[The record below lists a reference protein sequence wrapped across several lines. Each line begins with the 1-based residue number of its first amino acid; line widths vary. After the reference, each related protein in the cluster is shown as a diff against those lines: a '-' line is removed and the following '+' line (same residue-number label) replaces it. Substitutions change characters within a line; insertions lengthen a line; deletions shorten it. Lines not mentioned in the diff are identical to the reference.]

1 MNLRVR
7 MFGFFL
13 ALLLS
18 TAAAFAGG
26 KAQTYTGKVSDAMC
40 GAHHMMEG
48 PDADCARAC
57 IGKGSKYALVSGEK
71 VYILQSSDK
80 AAMAN
85 LDKLVGADAKVTGTL
100 DGNTIQVASVAPAK

>member
-1 MNLRVR
+1 MNVRVR
-7 MFGFFL
+7 LFGCFL
-13 ALLLS
+13 ALLLL

-48 PDADCARAC
+48 SEADCAKAC
-57 IGKGSKYALVSGEK
+57 ISKGSKYALVSGDK
-71 VYILQSSDK
+71 VYILAGDK

-100 DGNTIQVASVAPAK
+100 DGNTIQVASVGAAK

>member
-1 MNLRVR
+1 MKLCVR
-7 MFGFFL
+7 LFSFFL
-13 ALLLS
+13 ALLLL

-48 PDADCARAC
+48 SDADCAKAC

-80 AAMAN
+80 GAMAN

-100 DGNTIQVASVAPAK
+100 DGNTIQVASVAPGK

>member
-1 MNLRVR
+1 MKLRSQLSAL
-7 MFGFFL
+7 FL
-13 ALLLS
+13 ALSL
-18 TAAAFAGG
+18 TTGIAFAGG

-48 PDADCARAC
+48 SDADCARAC

-80 AAMAN
+80 SALAS
-85 LDKLVGADAKVTGTL
+85 LDKLVGTDAKVTGTL
-100 DGNTIQVASVAPAK
+100 DGNTVQVASVAAAK

>member
-1 MNLRVR
+1 MKLRSQL
-7 MFGFFL
+7 FGLFL
-13 ALLLS
+13 AVSLI
-18 TAAAFAGG
+18 TGIAFAGG

-48 PDADCARAC
+48 PEADCARAC

-80 AAMAN
+80 GAIAS
-85 LDKLVGADAKVTGTL
+85 LDKLVGTDAKVTGTL
-100 DGNTIQVASVAPAK
+100 DGNTIQVASVAPGK

>member
-1 MNLRVR
+1 MNQRVR
-7 MFGFFL
+7 LFGFFL
-13 ALLLS
+13 ALLFL
-18 TAAAFAGG
+18 TAVAFAGG

-48 PDADCARAC
+48 SDADCAKAC
-57 IGKGSKYALVSGEK
+57 ISKGSKYALVSGEK

-80 AAMAN
+80 AAMAG

-100 DGNTIQVASVAPAK
+100 DGNTIQVASVSAAK

>member
-7 MFGFFL
+7 LFGCFL
-13 ALLLS
+13 ALLLL

-48 PDADCARAC
+48 SEADCAKAC
-57 IGKGSKYALVSGEK
+57 ISKGSKYALVSGDK
-71 VYILQSSDK
+71 VYILAGDK

-100 DGNTIQVASVAPAK
+100 DGNTIQVASVGAAK

>member
-7 MFGFFL
+7 LFGCFL
-13 ALLLS
+13 ALLLL
-18 TAAAFAGG
+18 TAASFAGG

-48 PDADCARAC
+48 SEADCAKAC
-57 IGKGSKYALVSGEK
+57 ISKGSKYALVSGDK
-71 VYILQSSDK
+71 VYILAGDK

-100 DGNTIQVASVAPAK
+100 DGNTIQVASVGAAK

>member
-1 MNLRVR
+1 MKLRVR
-7 MFGFFL
+7 LFGFFL
-13 ALLLS
+13 ALLLL

-48 PDADCARAC
+48 SDADCAKAC

-80 AAMAN
+80 GAMAS
-85 LDKLVGADAKVTGTL
+85 LEKLVGADAKVTGAL
-100 DGNTIQVASVAPAK
+100 DGNTIQVASVAAAK